1 MEPIGMRPSAA
12 PFPPPRGRWS
22 ERVREV
28 LLGLPRGAGAPPL
41 PDDPLGD
48 DDLQLA
54 LYLCYELHYRGLEN
68 VPEER
73 EWDAEV
79 LSVRRELEEPFVRA
93 LRAAVPPP
101 PAEDPREALR
111 AIAGAADRHPLADHV
126 EHDATWDQAVE
137 FLIHRSAYQLK
148 EADPHSWVIPRL
160 EGAAKAGVMDVQYD
174 EYGSG
179 DPRWIHAELFRTTME
194 RSGLDARY
202 GAYVEDLPGVTLATV
217 NVISL
222 FGLHRRWRGAAL
234 GHLAVFEMTSPLANR
249 CYATG
254 FRRLGFDPEAI
265 RFFDE
270 HVEAD
275 AVHQILAMDAAIALC
290 RAEPALLGDVL
301 FGAGALKLV
310 EDRWSASVLDAWR
323 SGTSSLRRGV
333 AVPVR

>member
-1 MEPIGMRPSAA
+1 
-12 PFPPPRGRWS
+12 
-22 ERVREV
+22 
-28 LLGLPRGAGAPPL
+28 L
-41 PDDPLGD
+41 PDDPLAD

-54 LYLCYELHYRGLEN
+54 LYLCYELHYRGLEG

-73 EWDAEV
+73 EWDPEV
-79 LSVRRELEEPFVRA
+79 LALRRELEGSFERA
-93 LRAAVPPP
+93 LRGAVPPQ

-111 AIAGAADRHPLADHV
+111 AIAGAADRHPLAHHL
-126 EHDATWDQAVE
+126 EHDATWDQALE

-179 DPRWIHAELFRTTME
+179 DPAWIHAELFRGTME

-202 GAYVEDLPGVTLATV
+202 GAYVEDLPGLTLATV
-217 NVISL
+217 NLISL

-234 GHLAVFEMTSPLANR
+234 GHLAIFEMTSPLANR

-254 FRRLGFDPEAI
+254 FRRLGADAEAI

-275 AVHQILAMDAAIALC
+275 AVHQVLALDAALALG
-290 RAEPALLGDVL
+290 RAEPALLPDVL
-301 FGAGALKLV
+301 FGAGALQLV
-310 EDRWSASVLDAWR
+310 EERWSASVLDAWC
-323 SGTSSLRRGV
+323 SGTSSLRRTA

>member
-1 MEPIGMRPSAA
+1 MEAIERGPSAA
-12 PFPPPRGRWS
+12 PLPSPRGPWS
-22 ERVREV
+22 ERVRDV
-28 LLGLPRGAGAPPL
+28 LRDRPSSDHRPGRPV
-41 PDDPLGD
+41 DPLAD

-54 LYLCYELHYRGLEN
+54 LYLCYELHYRGLEG

-73 EWDAEV
+73 EWDPEV
-79 LSVRRELEEPFVRA
+79 LALRRELEGPFEQA
-93 LRAAVPPP
+93 LREGVPAP
-101 PAEDPREALR
+101 PAEDPGEALR
-111 AIAGAADRHPLADHV
+111 AIAGAADQHPLADHV
-126 EHDATWDQAVE
+126 EHHATWDQALE

-148 EADPHSWVIPRL
+148 EADPHTWVIPRL

-179 DPRWIHAELFRTTME
+179 DPTWIHAELFRRTME

-217 NVISL
+217 NVVSL

-249 CYATG
+249 AYATG
-254 FRRLGFDPEAI
+254 FRRLGSDPEAI

-275 AVHQILAMDAAIALC
+275 AVHQVLAMDAALALG
-290 RAEPALLGDVL
+290 RAEPALLPDVL
-301 FGAGALKLV
+301 FGAGALQLV
-310 EDRWSASVLDAWR
+310 EARWSASVLDAWR
-323 SGTSSLRRGV
+323 TGTSSLRRAV
-333 AVPVR
+333 APVR

>member
-1 MEPIGMRPSAA
+1 MRPLAP
-12 PFPPPRGRWS
+12 PFPAVRGPWS
-22 ERVREV
+22 ERARDV
-28 LLGLPRGAGAPPL
+28 LLGRGSTGPPLAL

-54 LYLCYELHYRGLEN
+54 LYLCYEMHYRGLQD

-73 EWDAEV
+73 EWDPEV
-79 LSVRRELEEPFVRA
+79 LALRRQLEAPFERA
-93 LRAAVPPP
+93 LRAAVPRPSSP
-101 PAEDPREALR
+101 DPRESLLE
-111 AIAGAADRHPLADHV
+111 IAGEADRHPLADHI
-126 EHDATWDQAVE
+126 ERDATIEQARE

-160 EGAAKAGVMDVQYD
+160 QGAAKTGVMDVQYD

-179 DPRWIHAELFRTTME
+179 DPMWIHAELFRTTME
-194 RSGLDARY
+194 RAGLDGRY
-202 GAYVEDLPGVTLATV
+202 GAYVEALPGVTLATV

-249 CYATG
+249 CYAAG
-254 FRRLGFDPEAI
+254 MRRLGLDADAI

-275 AVHQILAMDAAIALC
+275 AVHQVLALDAALALGH
-290 RAEPALLGDVL
+290 AEPSVVPDVI
-301 FGAGALKLV
+301 FGAGALQLV
-310 EDRWSASVLDAWR
+310 EDRWAQRVLDAWR
-323 SGTSSLRRGV
+323 AGRTSLRSPT
-333 AVPVR
+333 AVSVG

>member
-1 MEPIGMRPSAA
+1 MEPIGVRPLA
-12 PFPPPRGRWS
+12 PPLPPARGPWS
-22 ERVREV
+22 ERARDV
-28 LLGLPRGAGAPPL
+28 LLGRGPGGAPLDL

-54 LYLCYELHYRGLEN
+54 LYLCYELHYRGLEG
-68 VPEER
+68 VPEEA
-73 EWDAEV
+73 EWDPAV
-79 LSVRRELEEPFVRA
+79 LSLRRQIEDPFERA
-93 LRAAVPPP
+93 LRTAVPR
-101 PAEDPREALR
+101 PASRDPRETLLD
-111 AIAGAADRHPLADHV
+111 IAGAADRHPLA
-126 EHDATWDQAVE
+126 EHIEREATLEQALE

-160 EGAAKAGVMDVQYD
+160 EGAAKTGVMDVQYD

-194 RSGLDARY
+194 RAGLDGRY

-249 CYATG
+249 SYAAG
-254 FRRLGFDPEAI
+254 MRRLGLDADAV

-275 AVHQILAMDAAIALC
+275 AVHQVLALDAAIALGH
-290 RAEPALLGDVL
+290 ADPSLVPDVI
-301 FGAGALKLV
+301 FGAGALQLV
-310 EDRWSASVLDAWR
+310 EERWARSVLDAWR
-323 SGTSSLRRGV
+323 SGAPSLRPR
-333 AVPVR
+333 AATPVR